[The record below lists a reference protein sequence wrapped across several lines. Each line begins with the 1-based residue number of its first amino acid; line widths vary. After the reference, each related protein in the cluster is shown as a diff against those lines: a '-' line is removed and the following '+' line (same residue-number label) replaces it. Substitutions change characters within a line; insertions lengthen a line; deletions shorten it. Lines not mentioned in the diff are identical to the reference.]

1 MVATWLIPSKY
12 ARFRAKAVE
21 RGFPEDKIDARF
33 ETAFDAA
40 WGGIKARLKREPDL
54 YPTYEGPGR
63 LDALQRI
70 ANQLFAEDL
79 RVRENNLT
87 GEGPV
92 SFPYLWDIW
101 LFDWVQYNGSVRQP
115 MVRNVGEAL
124 GVNAR
129 TNLVDADGKA
139 NPEPGRWRSTVRIR
153 DIHAVET
160 AYETLGPPR
169 WPGPDVLPPVDR
181 AQAAEGRRLFGERC
195 AGCHAIKLITDRPVT
210 RPRDG
215 AKVFEWHVPVI
226 PLAAIGT
233 DPVAATSFA
242 RNRYDA
248 SKLGVAEPIG
258 AADGLKL
265 VAGKVKD
272 QAYDDAK
279 VPAAERKKLDG
290 FGRENLVTAPCGYRA
305 RPLVGVWATP
315 PFLHNGSVPSLVD
328 LLSEERPARFAWG
341 SREFDPV
348 KVGYATTPGSG
359 TRVFDTTLTGN
370 GNAGHWFTDDAAR
383 PGRLGP
389 ALKPAERVALVEYLK
404 AATPDD
410 YPVQR
415 TTSAKLPP
423 QPCGDDPGW
432 AGVRVAG
439 R

>member
-1 MVATWLIPSKY
+1 MPTAWLASLEAGPFSREPLLSAASMRRFGFIVEGSENDRPDLNPYGMPLGLASTGTRVPVDPGNPADTRTVDATGFTCAACHTGQLEYEGKLLRVEGGQAYHDARAFQDALAKSVVATWLLPSKY

-79 RVRENNLT
+79 KIRENNLT

-129 TNLVDADGKA
+129 TNLVDANGRP
-139 NPEPGRWRSTVRIR
+139 NPDPERWRSTVRVR

-169 WPGPDVLPPVDR
+169 WPAEDVLPPVDR
-181 AQAAEGRRLFGERC
+181 AKAAEGRRLFVERC
-195 AGCHAIKLITDRPVT
+195 AGCHAVKMITDRPVT

-258 AADGLKL
+258 AAEGLSS
-265 VAGKVKD
+265 
-272 QAYDDAK
+272 
-279 VPAAERKKLDG
+279 
-290 FGRENLVTAPCGYRA
+290 
-305 RPLVGVWATP
+305 W
-315 PFLHNGSVPSLVD
+315 
-328 LLSEERPARFAWG
+328 PAR
-341 SREFDPV
+341 
-348 KVGYATTPGSG
+348 
-359 TRVFDTTLTGN
+359 
-370 GNAGHWFTDDAAR
+370 
-383 PGRLGP
+383 
-389 ALKPAERVALVEYLK
+389 
-404 AATPDD
+404 
-410 YPVQR
+410 
-415 TTSAKLPP
+415 
-423 QPCGDDPGW
+423 
-432 AGVRVAG
+432 
-439 R
+439 

>member
-1 MVATWLIPSKY
+1 VVATWLLPSKY

-21 RGFPEDKIDARF
+21 RGYPADKIDARF

-79 RVRENNLT
+79 KIGENNLT

-129 TNLVDADGKA
+129 TNLVDATA
-139 NPEPGRWRSTVRIR
+139 GRTRTRSAGGAPSASATSTPSRPPTRPWVRR
-153 DIHAVET
+153 A
-160 AYETLGPPR
+160 GP
-169 WPGPDVLPPVDR
+169 PDVLPPVDR
-181 AQAAEGRRLFGERC
+181 AKAAEGRRLFVERC
-195 AGCHAIKLITDRPVT
+195 AGCHAVKLITDRPVT

-248 SKLGVAEPIG
+248 SKLGIAEPIG

-279 VPAAERKKLDG
+279 VPVAERKKLDG

-328 LLSEERPARFAWG
+328 LLSEERPPASPGARASSTP
-341 SREFDPV
+341 SRSATRPPRQRRPRVRHDPHRQQQRRPLV
-348 KVGYATTPGSG
+348 HRRRDPP
-359 TRVFDTTLTGN
+359 R
-370 GNAGHWFTDDAAR
+370 AASAR
-383 PGRLGP
+383 RSS
-389 ALKPAERVALVEYLK
+389 PAERAAIVEYLK
-404 AATPDD
+404 ARRR
-410 YPVQR
+410 R
-415 TTSAKLPP
+415 TTRCSGPRSRSSRRSR
-423 QPCGDDPGW
+423 
-432 AGVRVAG
+432 AGTTRAG
-439 R
+439 RG